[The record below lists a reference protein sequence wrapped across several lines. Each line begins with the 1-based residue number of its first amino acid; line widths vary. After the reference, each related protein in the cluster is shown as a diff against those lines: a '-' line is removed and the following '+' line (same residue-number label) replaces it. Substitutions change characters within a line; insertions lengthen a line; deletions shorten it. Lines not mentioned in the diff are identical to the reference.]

1 MNKLSVKFL
10 IVCLTVL
17 PVSCRDR
24 KNASRSGGEAAAV
37 VSTTAWTAAFAEA
50 AGAKEIVILAPFEM
64 EHPSEYELRPGD
76 IPKIM
81 HAELI
86 VYAGYEV
93 MAERLKKGLDIPPE
107 KLLPVDTDYRYETIE
122 ESVMNIARHLG
133 TEDRARDNLFA
144 IRKAL
149 NDGRSLLM
157 EKNLSGKPVMV
168 HRFQSS
174 IAEELGLVP
183 VALFGPSAP
192 EASEIAGAAKKDV
205 FMIIDN
211 VHNPVGQ
218 PFKEVLPDKAYVQF
232 LNFPGRNGTK
242 TLTDVI
248 RYNVTQIVSNCSSL
262 SVNLP

>member
-1 MNKLSVKFL
+1 MNKLLIKLLVCPIVFL
-10 IVCLTVL
+10 
-17 PVSCRDR
+17 VSCRD
-24 KNASRSGGEAAAV
+24 KKHTPYSDEMVV
-37 VSTTAWTAAFAEA
+37 VSTTPWTAAYAEA
-50 AGAKEIVILAPFEM
+50 AGAKEIIILAPFEM
-64 EHPSEYELRPGD
+64 EHPSEYELRPSD

-81 HAELI
+81 DAELI

-93 MAERLKKGLDIPPE
+93 MAERLKKGLDIPQE
-107 KLLPVDTDYRYETIE
+107 KLLFVDTDYRYETIE
-122 ESVMNIARHLG
+122 KSVMNIAKHLG
-133 TEDRARDNLFA
+133 TEDIARDNLFA
-144 IRKAL
+144 IRKAFD
-149 NDGRSLLM
+149 DGRSMLM

-174 IAEELGLVP
+174 IAGELGLMP

-192 EASEIAGAAKKDV
+192 EASEIAGAAKKNV

-218 PFKEVLPDKAYVQF
+218 PFKEVMSDKEYVQL

-248 RYNVTQIVSNCSSL
+248 RYNVAQIVSE
-262 SVNLP
+262 